1 MKGQLITLA
10 AKLLELQA
18 LSFSAVLT
26 RTIIL
31 AATSTAF
38 KRHHDSLLTLGHFF
52 FPSGIMALPI
62 IKYTIKPGTKP
73 VATIKISAIIRT
85 QAGSVSKYSAIPPAT
100 PRAFLSLDNVSS
112 FFFIIAWSHPRDL
125 NPRPLPYHGSAL
137 PLS

>member
-1 MKGQLITLA
+1 VKGQLITLA

-62 IKYTIKPGTKP
+62 IKYTIKPGYQASCDNKNKRDNSNP
-73 VATIKISAIIRT
+73 SRIGIKVFSNSARY
-85 QAGSVSKYSAIPPAT
+85 AEG
-100 PRAFLSLDNVSS
+100 
-112 FFFIIAWSHPRDL
+112 FFVFR
-125 NPRPLPYHGSAL
+125 
-137 PLS
+137 